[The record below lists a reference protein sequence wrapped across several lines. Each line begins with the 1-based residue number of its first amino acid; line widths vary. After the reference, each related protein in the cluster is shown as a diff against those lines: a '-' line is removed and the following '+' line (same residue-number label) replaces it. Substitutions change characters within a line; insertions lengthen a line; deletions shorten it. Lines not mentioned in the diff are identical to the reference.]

1 MEVMQNSILGAVVVL
16 GALCGPA
23 LAQDAGGDP
32 TQSAAEARAK
42 VRAACAVDQEK
53 FCAGVERGTAGGMR
67 ACFQTH
73 AAELSAPCQAARAAR
88 AAIRAKAGS

>member
-1 MEVMQNSILGAVVVL
+1 MPNSILGAVVVL

-23 LAQDAGGDP
+23 LAQDAGADP
-32 TQSAAEARAK
+32 AQSAQEALAK

-53 FCAGVERGTAGGMR
+53 FCAGVERGSGGGMR
-67 ACFQTH
+67 ACLQAH

-88 AAIRAKAGS
+88 AALRAKAGS